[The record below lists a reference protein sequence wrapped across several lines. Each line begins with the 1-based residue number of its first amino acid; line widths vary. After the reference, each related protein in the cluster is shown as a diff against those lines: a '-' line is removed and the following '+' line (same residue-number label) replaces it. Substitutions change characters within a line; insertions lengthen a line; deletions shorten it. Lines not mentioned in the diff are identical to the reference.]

1 MKKSLLIKIVS
12 CISAVVILFFACSSS
27 GGFFRG
33 GFLPRLPEDTVME
46 FKEVS
51 EAEFMRSFRPRSRL
65 LVASADDTT
74 LSKDILDNTRY
85 APTSWST
92 STPWDAYKDF
102 WDLLQYEK
110 DSGLFNPDLVRSK
123 KFQPSN
129 LISEAVEQR
138 AKDLVDNA
146 NNGNTKAL
154 QDTYCFIAKRKI
166 FYPTSSDYEVDYLYC
181 WYDYNHTNNGSFE
194 GITLGNFYMQPNTIV
209 LCRFNSNGYSTT
221 AYTSADEFPLTV
233 GSVINFA
240 WDMRKKSYSITNSD
254 GTLETLDYSG
264 VSGGYYPPQKQWFL
278 SDVNTNSITDDF
290 LQSYYNY
297 DSSKYQQ
304 VFGDV
309 LTNIQCI
316 CSNGLYWKGSTPVMI
331 FNNIG
336 SADWFISSGG
346 FFPPDNVGQSINQNF
361 STDLNIN
368 PKLPPVYNNYNTTNN
383 IFKSNTYLT
392 TENVSDYADYGITY
406 NNTSGKFELDLDAL
420 AVGVAAEIEPKFQLA
435 FDGVYNAQPLPD
447 ANFDGDLDINYNQTI
462 DETITQLIDKYYP
475 PASGWE
481 PPSYPA
487 VNTSVYIPADVPSY
501 STYAVQTMPDSVL
514 TDTKNVFSLSWGVF
528 DGLGLIPLFIPLV
541 ILALFWR
548 FTGGE

>member
-1 MKKSLLIKIVS
+1 MKKSLVIKIVS
-12 CISAVVILFFACSSS
+12 CISAVAILFFACSSS

-33 GFLPRLPEDTVME
+33 GSLPRLSEPME

-85 APTSWST
+85 SPTSWST
-92 STPWDAYKDF
+92 STPWDAYQDF

-110 DSGLFNPDLVRSK
+110 DSGLFDPDLVRSK

-129 LISEAVEQR
+129 IITEAVKQR

-166 FYPTSSDYEVDYLYC
+166 FYPASSDYEVDYLYC

-221 AYTSADEFPLTV
+221 AYTSADEFPLSLST
-233 GSVINFA
+233 VINFS
-240 WDMRKKSYSITNSD
+240 WNMQKKDYSIVNSD
-254 GTLETLDYSG
+254 GTVETLEYSKLNSGDYFPRG
-264 VSGGYYPPQKQWFL
+264 ATFF
-278 SDVNTNSITDDF
+278 SDRSTNSISDEPLLYF
-290 LQSYYNY
+290 YNENRNSYN
-297 DSSKYQQ
+297 QM
-304 VFGDV
+304 FGNI

-316 CSNGLYWKGSTPVMI
+316 CTNGLYI
-331 FNNIG
+331 DNNNSCHFIG
-336 SADWFISSGG
+336 NDWATAKWYISSGG
-346 FFPPDNVGQSINQNF
+346 FFPNADYGLSINQNF
-361 STDLNIN
+361 STDTNIQ
-368 PKLPPVYNNYNTTNN
+368 PSKAPVYNNYNTTNN
-383 IFKSNTYLT
+383 TFKSNTYLT
-392 TENVSDYADYGITY
+392 TENVSNYADYGITY

-447 ANFDGDLDINYNQTI
+447 ANFNGDLDINYNQTI
-462 DETITQLIDKYYP
+462 DDTINQLIDKYYP

-487 VNTSVYIPADVPSY
+487 VNTSAFIPATYPTFEV
-501 STYAVQTMPDSVL
+501 STIPPDYGEVL
-514 TDTKNVFSLSWGVF
+514 GETLTNGWDMADS
-528 DGLGLIPLFIPLV
+528 LGLTAILV
-541 ILALFWR
+541 PFTILILLWR
-548 FTGGE
+548 FTGK

>member
-12 CISAVVILFFACSSS
+12 CISAVAILFFACSSS

-33 GFLPRLPEDTVME
+33 GFFPRLSEPME

-85 APTSWST
+85 SPTSWST

-129 LISEAVEQR
+129 LISEAVKQR
-138 AKDLVDNA
+138 ANDLVDNA

-221 AYTSADEFPLTV
+221 AYTSADEFPLTASI
-233 GSVINFA
+233 GGINFA

-316 CSNGLYWKGSTPVMI
+316 CSNGLYWKGSIPVMI

-501 STYAVQTMPDSVL
+501 STYSVQTMPDSVL
-514 TDTKNVFSLSWGVF
+514 DDTKNVFSLSWGVF
-528 DGLGLIPLFIPLV
+528 DGLGLIPILIPLV